1 MNSYEMK
8 AVSEK
13 FISHLQSAL
22 AEHGI
27 QLSVTNTKGT
37 IIASSIEAF
46 CGKFCAPA
54 FRASE
59 RKQTVS
65 ASSEDSRN
73 ASSTAEGVYIPFFH
87 YQTLLGVLALM
98 GDHIRAREFES
109 RVRLSAEAF
118 FEMEFY
124 KEAYWG
130 KLDQRNIFTKI
141 LLYCEEDPFP
151 SEVHHIT
158 EKFNIDTSIVRLPIL
173 FILRHNEL
181 SEEKLITEFKKSPV
195 HTAQDII
202 CITRGQNAVIFRA
215 LSSDPSEAVSRYRQ
229 SVDSYVRHAQELNIN
244 GGQPFICTV
253 GSLQNNI
260 LNYHRAFRHT
270 LWVCNN
276 CADVTCESTTM
287 TYYFYDFLFEYV
299 HSQTDMDEA
308 SMIFNVFAQ
317 VLSGREWSAFSKNME
332 VLLQNNM
339 NISLSAKDL
348 YLHRN
353 TLIHWMNRYKQLFG
367 VDPVNDH
374 TGREFTGQLF
384 YYYTHALIPS

>member
-109 RVRLSAEAF
+109 MVRLSAEAF

-158 EKFNIDTSIVRLPIL
+158 EKFNIDTSIVRIPIL

-276 CADVTCESTTM
+276 CADVT
-287 TYYFYDFLFEYV
+287 
-299 HSQTDMDEA
+299 
-308 SMIFNVFAQ
+308 
-317 VLSGREWSAFSKNME
+317 LS
-332 VLLQNNM
+332 
-339 NISLSAKDL
+339 
-348 YLHRN
+348 
-353 TLIHWMNRYKQLFG
+353 LIH
-367 VDPVNDH
+367 
-374 TGREFTGQLF
+374 
-384 YYYTHALIPS
+384 I